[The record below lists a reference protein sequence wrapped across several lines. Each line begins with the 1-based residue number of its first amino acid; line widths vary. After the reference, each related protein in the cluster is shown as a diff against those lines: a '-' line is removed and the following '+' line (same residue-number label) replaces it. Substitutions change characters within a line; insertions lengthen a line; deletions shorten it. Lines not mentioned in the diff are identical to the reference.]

1 MYLINSATGLPQM
14 PVDAVPV
21 SIPGGVAITAH
32 VAASATN
39 AGTVAVTATETV
51 LTTATPG
58 CTEISFC
65 NRGAN
70 PVAIGAP
77 GLTWAS
83 RVWELAP
90 GTSTTP
96 GDVLTRTIGANLA
109 WAAIC
114 NTGNATA
121 VAIEKVL

>member
-1 MYLINSATGLPQM
+1 MPIDVLPVAM
-14 PVDAVPV
+14 
-21 SIPGGVAITAH
+21 PGGVTVAAH
-32 VAASATN
+32 VATGASN
-39 AGTVAVTATETV
+39 AGAVAVTATETV

-65 NRGAN
+65 NRGPS

-83 RVWELAP
+83 RVYEL
-90 GTSTTP
+90 GV
-96 GDVLTRTIGANLA
+96 GDILTRATGANLA

-114 NTGNATA
+114 NTGNTATVA
-121 VAIEKVL
+121 VEKVM

>member
-21 SIPGGVAITAH
+21 SIPGGVTVAAH
-32 VAASATN
+32 VAASASN
-39 AGTVAVTATETV
+39 AGTVAVTAAETS
-51 LTTATPG
+51 LTTATTG
-58 CTEISFC
+58 CIEISFC
-65 NRGAN
+65 NRGAS

-83 RVWELAP
+83 RVYEL
-90 GTSTTP
+90 GV
-96 GDVLTRTIGANLA
+96 GDILTRATGANLA

-114 NTGNATA
+114 NTGNTATVA
-121 VAIEKVL
+121 VEKVM

>member
-14 PVDAVPV
+14 PVDVLPV
-21 SIPGGVAITAH
+21 TMPGGVTVAAH
-32 VAASATN
+32 VAASAAN
-39 AGTVAVTATETV
+39 AGTVVVTATETV

-83 RVWELAP
+83 RVYEL
-90 GTSTTP
+90 GV
-96 GDVLTRTIGANLA
+96 GDILTRATGANLA
-109 WAAIC
+109 WVAIC
-114 NTGNATA
+114 NAGNTATVA
-121 VAIEKVL
+121 VEKVM

>member
-1 MYLINSATGLPQM
+1 MYLINSVTGLPQM

-21 SIPGGVAITAH
+21 SIPGGVAVTAH

-39 AGTVAVTATETV
+39 AGTVAVTATETA
-51 LTTATPG
+51 LTAATPG

-83 RVWELAP
+83 RVYELAI
-90 GTSTTP
+90 
-96 GDVLTRTIGANLA
+96 GDILTRATGANLA

-114 NTGNATA
+114 NTGNATT
-121 VAIEKVL
+121 VAIEKVM